1 MLGVEPERPH
11 QGSAEREHLCAHAGW
26 GEVGKVST
34 GQASKFMDMG
44 NGRRAVW
51 GAWKAGGQE
60 WPWELV
66 PPEQPGG

>member
-11 QGSAEREHLCAHAGW
+11 QGSAAREHLCAHAGW
-26 GEVGKVST
+26 GEAGKVST

-51 GAWKAGGQE
+51 GMEGRGRGAAM
-60 WPWELV
+60 ELV